1 MFRFASLL
9 SLTLASGAL
18 AQTYSATYLPSTAPK
33 TTEQGQS
40 GTNQCG
46 DGHDQN
52 SMCQNAYLNSLDDFC
67 LFAPPQ
73 PGPDSVIGNTERIEV
88 AWCTKDGHGTR
99 LIPDGAIQGAH
110 FVQTPD
116 YVQITGVGDLT
127 KINIPAGDE
136 GGELDPHGADGN
148 GNPIGG
154 LVFSSAFGQLAQ
166 MHEWTNFMS
175 ASEFCFRACKDG
187 PKAPALC
194 QHIYDVMGC
203 AWNMP
208 GNYNPGSFDRC
219 LADTGEPMGV
229 YGGSTFHQGDPS
241 TPAPHPAPA
250 TSSCSPVS
258 TIGNGLA
265 ASGASSAATTTTAS
279 SGSATTTTTASGS
292 VSSSSSAGS
301 ASQTVSA
308 SGSGSGSGSGSASGS
323 ASGSGAATGSGS
335 GSASRGAT
343 TAPPAPSGSGT
354 RTGTAIGTPSATGG
368 AGNNNNNGAAA
379 LARAGSGSGLQ
390 MLVGGAALVLG
401 AALVA

>member
-1 MFRFASLL
+1 MFRFAPLV
-9 SLTLASGAL
+9 SLTLASIAL
-18 AQTYSATYLPSTAPK
+18 AQTYSATYLPSNAPK
-33 TTEQGQS
+33 TTEEGQS

-46 DGHDQN
+46 TGHDQN
-52 SMCQNAYLNSLDDFC
+52 SMCQNAYLNSLDDWC
-67 LFAPPQ
+67 IFAPPQ

-154 LVFSSAFGQLAQ
+154 LVFSSAFGNIQQ
-166 MHEWTNFMS
+166 MHEWTNFVS

-187 PKAPALC
+187 PRAPALC

-229 YGGSTFHQGDPS
+229 YGASTFHQGDPS
-241 TPAPHPAPA
+241 TPPPHPAPA
-250 TSSCSPVS
+250 TSSCSSVS
-258 TIGNGLA
+258 TIGNGLVA
-265 ASGASSAATTTTAS
+265 NPSGSAGSSSAGASTTASGASTTPT
-279 SGSATTTTTASGS
+279 SGS
-292 VSSSSSAGS
+292 VSGTS
-301 ASQTVSA
+301 
-308 SGSGSGSGSGSASGS
+308 SGSGSGSVASRTASGS
-323 ASGSGAATGSGS
+323 
-335 GSASRGAT
+335 
-343 TAPPAPSGSGT
+343 
-354 RTGTAIGTPSATGG
+354 GTPSATGG
-368 AGNNNNNGAAA
+368 NNGAASLGGPGMEMMVA
-379 LARAGSGSGLQ
+379 
-390 MLVGGAALVLG
+390 GAAVVLG
-401 AALVA
+401 AMLI

>member
-1 MFRFASLL
+1 MFSFASLF

-18 AQTYSATYLPSTAPK
+18 AQTYSATYLPSNAPK

-116 YVQITGVGDLT
+116 YVQITGIGDLT

-154 LVFSSAFGQLAQ
+154 LVFSNAFGQLAQ
-166 MHEWTNFMS
+166 IHEWTNFMS

-208 GNYNPGSFDRC
+208 GNYNAGSFDRC

-229 YGGSTFHQGDPS
+229 YGASTFHQGDPV
-241 TPAPHPAPA
+241 TPPAHPAPA
-250 TSSCSPVS
+250 TSSCTPAN
-258 TIGNGLA
+258 TIGNGIA
-265 ASGASSAATTTTAS
+265 ASGASTTSTAS
-279 SGSATTTTTASGS
+279 GASATTTASGS
-292 VSSSSSAGS
+292 GSVSSSLSSSVGGT
-301 ASQTVSA
+301 ASQTAVSQSVSATGTGSGAA
-308 SGSGSGSGSGSASGS
+308 SGSAP
-323 ASGSGAATGSGS
+323 ASGSGAATGAGS
-335 GSASRGAT
+335 AAGSASRGAT
-343 TAPPAPSGSGT
+343 TAPPP
-354 RTGTAIGTPSATGG
+354 P
-368 AGNNNNNGAAA
+368 
-379 LARAGSGSGLQ
+379 L
-390 MLVGGAALVLG
+390 
-401 AALVA
+401 